1 MNEYLKTFWI
11 ILEFSIEKNKNKEL
25 KLNIFKES
33 ILKSYLN
40 YVSVWI
46 MMSENP
52 FKIHNNHVPSLLTF
66 SLKGQQIRIFE
77 HQFYFN
83 NPIETVI
90 NSNIV

>member
-1 MNEYLKTFWI
+1 MNGYLKTFWI

-52 FKIHNNHVPSLLTF
+52 FKIHNNHVPSPLTF
-66 SLKGQQIRIFE
+66 SLKGQQIKVKKKQLCF
-77 HQFYFN
+77 
-83 NPIETVI
+83 
-90 NSNIV
+90 